1 MKYLSNLMTA
11 LSKKKIYVISET
23 GWYYSNILEIFFD
36 KEEAIKYWEKV
47 SKKKWAKTN
56 YEEYQKER
64 KHIEGFWYYGLDE
77 YVIDYLVKME
87 IESKC
92 EDAINK
98 ESEKIALQSN
108 RIMAKQATK
117 RVDSVLDEIIR
128 ELYLLKGKR

>member
-23 GWYYSNILEIFFD
+23 GWYYSNTLEIFFD
-36 KEEAIKYWEKV
+36 KEKAIKYWEKV
-47 SKKKWAKTN
+47 TKKKWAEIN

-64 KHIEGFWYYGLDE
+64 KHIEGFWYYGLEE
-77 YVIDYLVKME
+77 YTIDYLVKME

-98 ESEKIALQSN
+98 ESERIALQSN
-108 RIMAKQATK
+108 RIMAEQATK
-117 RVDSVLDEIIR
+117 RVDCVIDEIIQK
-128 ELYLLKGKR
+128 LYLLKGKR